1 MSRTVS
7 ATEAR
12 IHLGELLDNIER
24 HEAVTVEQSGNAET
38 VLVSHAESDDLS
50 NEPAESPDWRRS
62 LERAR
67 ASFAHDLGDRP
78 RPDFVQMIREMREE
92 RSGHFRDDLR

>member
-12 IHLGELLDNIER
+12 IHLGQLLDDIER
-24 HEAVTVEQSGNAET
+24 DEAITVEQTGTAET
-38 VLVSHAESDDLS
+38 VVIPVSEAQKLS
-50 NEPAESPDWRRS
+50 GTSAGSPNWKES

-67 ASFAHDLGDRP
+67 ALIRADLGDQELPIDDIIHR
-78 RPDFVQMIREMREE
+78 MREE
-92 RSGHFRDDLR
+92 RSAELYDALH

>member
-12 IHLGELLDNIER
+12 IHLGELLDDIER
-24 HEAVTVEQSGNAET
+24 DEAITVEQAGSSKAVIITVSEARNLSDET
-38 VLVSHAESDDLS
+38 GGR
-50 NEPAESPDWRRS
+50 PDWRVS

-67 ASFAHDLGDRP
+67 ASFARDLGDRP
-78 RPDFVQMIREMREE
+78 RLDFTTMIREMREE
-92 RSGHFRDDLR
+92 RDAQLPDNMR